1 MRDIVIKFLQNNHFN
16 QLDTEFDFYTNSQNS
31 EYFILSQY
39 SDKEL
44 HNFFDDDKTSQIIKE
59 FERLSMKSEYENIKK
74 NTSLFILVEV
84 KNLKEAFEDEKF
96 QRSILLIEEDYYY
109 FRKFILLYTQNG
121 LSDLRDKT
129 TKETLYNYLESNID
143 AFEEDMFYSDSY
155 FMAMEIGVKLPFF
168 TLPKRNDTYQSIE
181 NQYQDDKV
189 ELDNRL
195 LEFYTKVATDE
206 ILSESLKDIS
216 TDDENIFD
224 LLQIGELL
232 HENQKNFN

>member
-1 MRDIVIKFLQNNHFN
+1 MRDTIIKFLQNNHFN

-31 EYFILSQY
+31 EYFIVSQY
-39 SDKEL
+39 SSNDL
-44 HNFFDDDKTSQIIKE
+44 HNFFDDDRTSQVIKE
-59 FERLSMKSEYENIKK
+59 FKRLSLKSEHENIKK

-84 KNLKEAFEDEKF
+84 DNLKEAFEDEKL

-121 LSDLRDKT
+121 LLDLRDK
-129 TKETLYNYLESNID
+129 ETNEMLYIYLDSNID
-143 AFEEDMFYSDSY
+143 LFEKDMFFSESY
-155 FMAMEIGVKLPFF
+155 FIAMEIGVKLPFF
-168 TLPKRNDTYQSIE
+168 TLPKRNDIYQSIE
-181 NQYQDDKV
+181 NQYQDDND

-195 LEFYTKVATDE
+195 LDFYTKVTDE

-216 TDDENIFD
+216 TDDENVSD

-232 HENQKNFN
+232 P

>member
-1 MRDIVIKFLQNNHFN
+1 MKNLIMNFLQNNQFDCVDTSF
-16 QLDTEFDFYTNSQNS
+16 QLYTNQSKS
-31 EYFILSQY
+31 EYFILSRY
-39 SDKEL
+39 SDEEL

-59 FERLSMKSEYENIKK
+59 FERLSLKSEHENIKK

-84 KNLKEAFEDEKF
+84 DNLKEAFEDEKI

-109 FRKFILLYTQNG
+109 FRKFVLLYTQNR

-129 TKETLYNYLESNID
+129 TNEAVYSYLESNID
-143 AFEEDMFYSDSY
+143 AFEEDMFFSESY

-168 TLPKRNDTYQSIE
+168 TLPKRNDIYQSIE
-181 NQYQDDKV
+181 NQYQDSKD

-195 LEFYTKVATDE
+195 LEFYIEVTDE
-206 ILSESLKDIS
+206 KLSESLKDIS
-216 TDDENIFD
+216 TDDKNISD

-232 HENQKNFN
+232 Q